1 MAESENPLSDR
12 RDQRQRDRHQKR
24 VEKDAAKEEHQRRS
38 APERIRGAA
47 RGCFIFGVLA
57 VFGGIFESLDTPSF
71 GGDAYTEIVAQLGG
85 ISGAVAWLAAVLL
98 FTVCALLRALA
109 DILDELRR
117 QTASRATVG
126 AAPPS
131 AAS

>member
-24 VEKDAAKEEHQRRS
+24 VEKHAAKEERRG

-47 RGCFIFGVLA
+47 RACFIFGVLA
-57 VFGGIFESLDTPSF
+57 VFGGFAESLDTPSF
-71 GGDAYTEIVAQLGG
+71 GADAYTEIVAQLGG

>member
-1 MAESENPLSDR
+1 MSDR
-12 RDQRQRDRHQKR
+12 SEQRQRDRHQKR
-24 VEKDAAKEEHQRRS
+24 VKKHAAKEEHKRSS

-47 RGCFIFGVLA
+47 RGCFVFGVLA

-85 ISGAVAWLAAVLL
+85 ISGAVTGLAAVLL

-117 QTASRATVG
+117 QTASGATVG
-126 AAPPS
+126 SSPPPR
-131 AAS
+131 